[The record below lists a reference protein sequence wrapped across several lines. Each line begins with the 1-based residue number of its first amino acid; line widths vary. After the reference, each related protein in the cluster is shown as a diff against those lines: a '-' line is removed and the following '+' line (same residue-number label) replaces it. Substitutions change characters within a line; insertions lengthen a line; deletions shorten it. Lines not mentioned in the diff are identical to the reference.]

1 MTPRRRRSV
10 WRGTSI
16 TLLAMAA
23 YCMAL
28 GLAEAITR

>member
-1 MTPRRRRSV
+1 MTARRQRSA
-10 WRGTSI
+10 WRGASI
-16 TLLAMAA
+16 TLLAMTA